1 MTEPQYDEADLITR
15 SINAFGVQSQFRQFH
30 EEVGELMVAISHY
43 KRGRCS
49 LEDVAVEMV
58 DVLQMIEAVR
68 CVFGIDDEMYN
79 RIKDQQWLKLKSQ
92 IEHIEMKKTV
102 NAAYGAGIPGHP

>member
-1 MTEPQYDEADLITR
+1 MTEKYDENDLIIR
-15 SINAFGVQSQFRQFH
+15 SIKAFGTGSQFRQFH

-43 KRGRCS
+43 KRGRCT

-68 CVFGIDDEMYN
+68 HVFGIDDDMYN
-79 RIKDQQWLKLKSQ
+79 RIKDQQWLKLRSQ
-92 IEHIEMKKTV
+92 IEKIERMEQL
-102 NAAYGAGIPGHP
+102 NEPA

>member
-1 MTEPQYDEADLITR
+1 MTEKYDETDLIIR
-15 SINAFGVQSQFRQFH
+15 SIKTFGTGSQFRQFH

-43 KRGRCS
+43 KRGRCT

-68 CVFGIDDEMYN
+68 RVFGIDDDMYN
-79 RIKDQQWLKLKSQ
+79 RIKDQQWLKLKRQ
-92 IEHIEMKKTV
+92 IEERE
-102 NAAYGAGIPGHP
+102 ALL